1 MILDPEEVERRN
13 DKVTKRRVYESS
25 GLMNNLHIDGDDKL
39 KTFRFPIHGC
49 IDGFSRKLMW
59 LVASTSNNDI
69 VIVLALST

>member
-1 MILDPEEVERRN
+1 MVLDPEEVERRN
-13 DKVTKRRVYESS
+13 DKVIKRRVYESS

-39 KTFRFPIHGC
+39 KTFGFPIHRC
-49 IDGFSRKLMW
+49 IDGLSRKLMW

>member
-1 MILDPEEVERRN
+1 MILDPEEVERRH

-25 GLMNNLHIDGDDKL
+25 GLMNNLHIDSDDKL
-39 KTFRFPIHGC
+39 KTFGFPIHRC

>member
-1 MILDPEEVERRN
+1 
-13 DKVTKRRVYESS
+13 
-25 GLMNNLHIDGDDKL
+25 MNNLHIDSDDKL
-39 KTFRFPIHGC
+39 KTFGFPIHRC